1 MRLFSFC
8 TVWWLFALVATVR
21 GVLVSGSSLA
31 IPVVRVDLTS
41 YGYQELEAKQTEAV
55 LGNIGSNVV
64 FISEQVAVIYHTK
77 PDGMRV
83 AAANGTLTALF
94 VDSTTGQLIRK
105 QEWRT
110 VRRRGVFDG
119 KDSEASIFPLSEN
132 RYLVMAS
139 GTLYLYD
146 GAGSLIVQ
154 KILDSGFWSIQ
165 PIENG
170 TGLLFRHELKDRS
183 HSFVKYIWADSHTL
197 TPRVEFVDTQEY
209 RSQTVMNG
217 FGTSLA
223 YSKPDGIHGV
233 AADGKDHVLCS
244 DEFCRESAFD
254 GEVKSGLVVDSRFGI
269 GVLSLTN
276 GMVWLKSIQP
286 AGGLDRVT
294 VSESES
300 SLDGR
305 RLGIMVLR
313 GSKYRTFDGVKLEK
327 ASEIFILDS
336 GDGKRLTVLPSGDS
350 AFALSPAGDKAVT
363 FDHKLLRI
371 YQIP

>member
-1 MRLFSFC
+1 MRLFSFR
-8 TVWWLFALVATVR
+8 TIWWLFALAVAAR
-21 GVLVSGSSLA
+21 GVLASGSSLA
-31 IPVVRVDLTS
+31 IPIVSVDLTS
-41 YGYQELEAKQTEAV
+41 YGYHESEAKQTEAV

-64 FISEQVAVIYHTK
+64 FISEQIAVIYHTK
-77 PDGMRV
+77 PDGMN
-83 AAANGTLTALF
+83 AAATNGTLTAFF
-94 VDSTTGQLIRK
+94 VDATTGHLIRK

-110 VRRRGVFDG
+110 VHRRGVFDG

-154 KILDSGFWSIQ
+154 KILDAGFWSIQ

-209 RSQTVMNG
+209 RSQTAMNG

-254 GEVKSGLVVDSRFGI
+254 REVKSGLVVDSRFGI
-269 GVLSLTN
+269 GVLSLIN

-286 AGGLDRVT
+286 AVGLDRVT

-305 RLGIMVLR
+305 RLGIMVSR
-313 GSKYRTFDGVKLEK
+313 GSKYRTFDGVKLETP
-327 ASEIFILDS
+327 SEIFILDS
-336 GDGKRLTVLPSGDS
+336 GDGKRVAVLPSGDS